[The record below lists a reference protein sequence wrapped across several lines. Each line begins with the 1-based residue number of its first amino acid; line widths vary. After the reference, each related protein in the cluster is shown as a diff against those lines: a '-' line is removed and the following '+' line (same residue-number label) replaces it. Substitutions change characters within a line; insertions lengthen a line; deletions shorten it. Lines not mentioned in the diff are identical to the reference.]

1 MPTYSY
7 QCKRCAQVQDV
18 FHSMSQS
25 PKIKCEACGG
35 PCIRLLG
42 SGAGIIFK
50 GTGFYESD
58 YINKGKKPSAEPAAK
73 ASSESKDT
81 GSKTPASASSDKK
94 AS

>member
-7 QCKRCAQVQDV
+7 QCKRCAEVQDV
-18 FHSMSQS
+18 FHSMTQS
-25 PKIKCEACGG
+25 PKIKCESCGG

-50 GTGFYESD
+50 GTGFYETD
-58 YINKGKKPSAEPAAK
+58 YKNKGKKPAPKPAEKAA
-73 ASSESKDT
+73 SESKDSS
-81 GSKTPASASSDKK
+81 SKTAATTSSDKK